1 MPFIGNAQM
10 INSEKI
16 FGKPGRGTVI
26 NVTVD
31 VNPQNP
37 FAYVT
42 IPSMDYERLQ
52 GVIDGFDP
60 VVDEYISNK
69 VFEVTRGTWSIQRE
83 REAYLIEVFLGS
95 GVSSYRIK
103 YPIAPG

>member
-16 FGKPGRGTVI
+16 FGKTGRGTVI

-42 IPSMDYERLQ
+42 IPM
-52 GVIDGFDP
+52 
-60 VVDEYISNK
+60 
-69 VFEVTRGTWSIQRE
+69 
-83 REAYLIEVFLGS
+83 
-95 GVSSYRIK
+95 
-103 YPIAPG
+103 